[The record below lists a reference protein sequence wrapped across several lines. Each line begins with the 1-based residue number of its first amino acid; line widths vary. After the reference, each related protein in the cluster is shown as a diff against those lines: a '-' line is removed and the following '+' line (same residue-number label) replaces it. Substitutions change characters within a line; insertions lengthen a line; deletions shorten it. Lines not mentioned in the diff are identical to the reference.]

1 MIKMKYFMLHL
12 AAALAL
18 YGCGDVEKAER
29 LEAGQEA
36 QASTGTPKAG
46 AENSGTKTI
55 LFFGNSLT
63 AGYGLEP
70 DQAFPALIQERIDSL
85 DLPYKVI
92 NAGVSGE
99 TTAGGKGRIDWL
111 LKQPVDVFVLELG
124 ANDGLRGIKTEETY
138 SNLKAI
144 IEKVRSKNPEVEIL
158 LAGMQIPPSMGQQYT
173 QDFREVYTRLA
184 EEEQVGLI
192 PFLLE
197 GVAGNRELNQGDGI
211 HPTVEGQKILADNV
225 WAILEPVILEDTPVA
240 SS

>member
-1 MIKMKYFMLHL
+1 MIKKKYLLLQL
-12 AAALAL
+12 AAVLAL
-18 YGCGDVEKAER
+18 YSCGDIAKTER
-29 LEAGQEA
+29 MEEG
-36 QASTGTPKAG
+36 QASAGTPEAATKKT
-46 AENSGTKTI
+46 ETKTI

-85 DLPYKVI
+85 NLPYKVI

-158 LAGMQIPPSMGQQYT
+158 LAGMQIPPSMGQKYT

-184 EEEQVGLI
+184 EEEQVELI

-197 GVAGNRELNQGDGI
+197 GVAGNRDLNQGDGI

-225 WAILEPVILEDTPVA
+225 WAILEQVIREETQVEN
-240 SS
+240 S